1 MKSILKKCMMIWRI
15 IIGDKESLE
24 NAYATKGMEILHQII
39 EFADEHGEDRKE
51 FFIIFAKMLKGTSER
66 IPDNVIDYL

>member
-1 MKSILKKCMMIWRI
+1 MIWRI
-15 IIGDKESLE
+15 IMTDKDSLE

-51 FFIIFAKMLKGTSER
+51 CFIIFAKMLKGTSER

>member
-1 MKSILKKCMMIWRI
+1 M
-15 IIGDKESLE
+15 GDKESLE

-51 FFIIFAKMLKGTSER
+51 CFVIFAKMLKGTSER

>member
-1 MKSILKKCMMIWRI
+1 MT
-15 IIGDKESLE
+15 DKYTLE
-24 NAYATKGMEILHQII
+24 NAYTTKCMEILHQII

-51 FFIIFAKMLKGTSER
+51 CFVIFAKMLKGTSER

>member
-1 MKSILKKCMMIWRI
+1 MT
-15 IIGDKESLE
+15 DKETLE

-51 FFIIFAKMLKGTSER
+51 CFIIFAKMLKGTSER

>member
-1 MKSILKKCMMIWRI
+1 MT
-15 IIGDKESLE
+15 DKDSLE
-24 NAYATKGMEILHQII
+24 NAYTTKCMEILHQII

-51 FFIIFAKMLKGTSER
+51 CFIIFAKMLNGTSER

>member
-1 MKSILKKCMMIWRI
+1 M
-15 IIGDKESLE
+15 GDKESLE

-51 FFIIFAKMLKGTSER
+51 CFVIFAKMLKGTSER
-66 IPDNVIDYL
+66 IPDNVIDYLWG